1 MLVNLFTS
9 MRHSHVSPLPGLPG
23 LPWLLCI
30 VLFWLAAM
38 PLAHAQATALE
49 ALPAE
54 PLGRWIDVLSEA
66 DRPLTPYEAFEQLQ
80 GGAFRRSETAVP
92 KFGIG
97 AHPVWLHLAVD
108 NGWRRAVERLVQ
120 IETSW
125 LDDIDL
131 YVVHDGKVI
140 THRLAGD
147 ADTAQQHPLSGLGYV
162 FDLALPPGR
171 SDILIRVAT
180 PDPMLLPVRLL
191 DAAQLGKL
199 QSQYD
204 FGYGLLYGFL
214 LALIAYNALL
224 FVGLR
229 ERSYLDYTLY
239 LSSFV
244 VTNLAYT
251 GHGYVW
257 LWPQQATLQQYAIP
271 LMMVVFGSFGLRF
284 ADRFL
289 NLHRHEPKL
298 HRLVSHLARAGLV
311 LILLTILLFRQQDAI
326 LFAFVFI
333 LLFSITMVWLGIV
346 ALRRGEVAARYFLAA
361 ALASMAG
368 TATTALAVWF
378 GLPYSAFAFHAAGWG
393 MVAEGVLLAL
403 ALAYRMRQDQ
413 HARLHAEQ
421 LARIDPLTGL
431 LNRRAFR
438 EHAGAVWSTARR
450 SQRPLAAV
458 MVDIDFF
465 KTINDS
471 HGHAVGDQVLQSVSR
486 LLAGVCRDGD
496 IVGRWGG
503 EEFIIVLPETSAE
516 QATQLAERL
525 RGKIAEL
532 KMGAPRNPFSLSA
545 SFGIAERNLHKTLDE
560 LIHEADEWL
569 YRAKQNGRNRV
580 AVSPLAPA
588 TT

>member
-1 MLVNLFTS
+1 MPVNPFTS
-9 MRHSHVSPLPGLPG
+9 VRHRHVSPLTG

-30 VLFWLAAM
+30 VLFWLAAI
-38 PLAHAQATALE
+38 PLVHAQATTLE
-49 ALPAE
+49 TLPAE
-54 PLGRWIDVLSEA
+54 PLGRWMDVLSEI
-66 DRPLTPYEAFEQLQ
+66 DHPLTLDEAREQLQ
-80 GGAFRRSETAVP
+80 RGAFRRSDTAVP

-97 AHPVWLHLAVD
+97 ARPVWLHLGVD
-108 NGWRRAVERLVQ
+108 NGWRYTVGRLLQ

-125 LDDIDL
+125 LDNIDL
-131 YVVHDGKVI
+131 HVVHDGKVI
-140 THRLAGD
+140 MHRAAGD
-147 ADTAQQHPLSGLGYV
+147 ADAAQQHPLSGLGYV
-162 FDLALPPGR
+162 FDLALPPGH

-191 DAAQLGKL
+191 DATQMGRL

-224 FVGLR
+224 YIGLR

-239 LSSFV
+239 VSSFV

-271 LMMVVFGSFGLRF
+271 LMMVVFGSLGLRF
-284 ADRFL
+284 ADGFL
-289 NLHRHEPKL
+289 NLRRHEPKL
-298 HRLVSHLARAGLV
+298 HRLVGRLSSAGLA
-311 LILLTILLFRQQDAI
+311 LILVTIILLRQQDAI
-326 LFAFVFI
+326 HFAFVFV
-333 LLFSITMVWLGIV
+333 LLFSITMVWLGII
-346 ALRRGEVAARYFLAA
+346 ALRRGQVAARYFLAA

-378 GLPYSAFAFHAAGWG
+378 GLPYSPFAFHAAGWG

-413 HARLHAEQ
+413 NARMYAEQ

-431 LNRRAFR
+431 LNRRAFL

-471 HGHAVGDQVLQSVSR
+471 HGHSMGDQVLQSFSR
-486 LLAGVCRDGD
+486 LLAEVCRDGD

-503 EEFIIVLPETSAE
+503 EEFVIVLPETSAE

-525 RGKIAEL
+525 RAKIAEL
-532 KMGAPRNPFSLSA
+532 KMGALRNPFSLSA
-545 SFGIAERNLHKTLDE
+545 SFGIAERNGHETLNE

-580 AVSPLAPA
+580 SASTLAPA
-588 TT
+588 PT

>member
-1 MLVNLFTS
+1 M
-9 MRHSHVSPLPGLPG
+9 
-23 LPWLLCI
+23 
-30 VLFWLAAM
+30 
-38 PLAHAQATALE
+38 
-49 ALPAE
+49 
-54 PLGRWIDVLSEA
+54 DVLSEN

-97 AHPVWLHLAVD
+97 ARPVWLHLAVD

-147 ADTAQQHPLSGLGYV
+147 ADAAQQHPLSGLGYV

-191 DAAQLGKL
+191 EAAQIGKL

-204 FGYGLLYGFL
+204 FGYGLLYGCL
-214 LALIAYNALL
+214 LALIAYNIML
-224 FVGLR
+224 FFGLR

-239 LSSFV
+239 LGSFV
-244 VTNLAYT
+244 AMNLSYT
-251 GHGYVW
+251 GHGYTW
-257 LWPQQATLQQYAIP
+257 LWSQHATFQQYVIP
-271 LMMVVFGSFGLRF
+271 LTMVIFGSLGLRF
-284 ADRFL
+284 ADGFL
-289 NLHRHEPKL
+289 DLSRYEPSL
-298 HRLVSHLARAGLV
+298 HRLVRWLSRSGIASI
-311 LILLTILLFRQQDAI
+311 LITIFLLRQQDAI

-333 LLFSITMVWLGIV
+333 LLFSITMVWLGII
-346 ALRRGEVAARYFLAA
+346 ALRRGQVAARYFLAA
-361 ALASMAG
+361 ALVSMAG
-368 TATTALAVWF
+368 TVTTALAVWF
-378 GLPYSAFAFHAAGWG
+378 GLPYSPFAFHAAGWG
-393 MVAEGVLLAL
+393 MVAEGILLAL

-421 LARIDPLTGL
+421 LARIDPLSGL
-431 LNRRAFR
+431 LNRRAFL
-438 EHAGAVWSTARR
+438 EHAGPVWSTAHR
-450 SQRPLAAV
+450 SQRPLAAM

-465 KTINDS
+465 KGINDS
-471 HGHAVGDQVLQSVSR
+471 HGHAIGDKVLQKISR
-486 LLAGVCRDGD
+486 LLAEFCRSGD
-496 IVGRWGG
+496 ILARWGG
-503 EEFIIVLPETSAE
+503 EEFVIVLPETSVE

-525 RGKIAEL
+525 RTKIAEL
-532 KMGAPRNPFSLSA
+532 KMGSARNSFSVSA
-545 SFGIAERNLHKTLDE
+545 SFGIAQRSGHKTLDE

-569 YRAKQNGRNRV
+569 YRAKQAGRNRV
-580 AVSPLAPA
+580 ATSPLAPA